1 MLIGQSKV
9 LAEILSKALSQH
21 DDSTFNEYSIRLGV
35 IRSKI
40 EELMWVLNEN
50 EKDVSS
56 AFRSPHLFS
65 TSLLDERI
73 QNPTKE
79 DNFITVGQLLE
90 KLKSRELHM
99 NQLSSGVCDLVR
111 KAALQLKHSQQ

>member
-40 EELMWVLNEN
+40 EELMWVLN

>member
-35 IRSKI
+35 IRGKI
-40 EELMWVLNEN
+40 EELMWVLNE
-50 EKDVSS
+50 KDVSS
-56 AFRSPHLFS
+56 AFQSSHLFS

-79 DNFITVGQLLE
+79 DDSLTVGQLLE